1 MGKGREFLGTY
12 RMVRLIR
19 AGATCQVWE
28 AIGNGRRVAIKYLH
42 PEMRSNR
49 EEIGYLKHELEVG
62 QGLRHPNVIEI
73 YEYNVDRSIAFLVME
88 YHPGQNMK
96 MMIRQGL
103 DTFAHLT
110 QKIVLGA
117 ASGLQYLHEQG
128 WVHRDI
134 KPDNFLI
141 NEVGEP
147 KLIDFALAS
156 RIRTG
161 MAKWLRGRSKVQGT
175 RSYMSPEQIR
185 GKALDARADVYS
197 FGCMLYELVS
207 GRTPFTGANPEEL
220 LRKHLHAPIP
230 VLSGVNK
237 NITSNF
243 SDLVAMMMAKD
254 PADRPGTIDQFI
266 AHYRGIRVFRSTPKP
281 PAGQEEINAT

>member
-1 MGKGREFLGTY
+1 MASGRKFLGAY

-28 AIGNGRRVAIKYLH
+28 AIRDSQRVAIKYLQ

-62 QGLRHPNVIEI
+62 QDLRHPNVVEI
-73 YEYNVDRSIAFLVME
+73 YEYNVDRSMAFLVME

-96 MMIRQGL
+96 MMIRRGV

-110 QKIVLGA
+110 PKIIFQA
-117 ASGLQYLHEQG
+117 ASGLEYLHEQG

-134 KPDNFLI
+134 KPDNFLV
-141 NEVGEP
+141 NEAGEL
-147 KLIDFALAS
+147 KLIDFALAT

-161 MAKWLRGRSKVQGT
+161 VAKLLWGRTKVQGT

-185 GKALDARADVYS
+185 GKALDARADIYS

-207 GRTPFTGANPEEL
+207 GRPPFTGATPEEL
-220 LRKHLHAPIP
+220 LRKHLFAPIP
-230 VLSGVNK
+230 ALSSVNK
-237 NITSNF
+237 NITPDF
-243 SDLVAMMMAKD
+243 SDLVAMTMAKEPSGR
-254 PADRPGTIDQFI
+254 PATMNDFI

-281 PAGQEEINAT
+281 PAGQEEISAS